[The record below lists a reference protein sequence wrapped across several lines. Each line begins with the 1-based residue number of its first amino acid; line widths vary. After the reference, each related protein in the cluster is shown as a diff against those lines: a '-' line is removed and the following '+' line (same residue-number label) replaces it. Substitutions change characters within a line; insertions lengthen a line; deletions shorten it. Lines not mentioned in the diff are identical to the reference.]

1 MFLNQLMKSSPKTG
15 GVWSPSL
22 KWLFL
27 NDVQMPSRDLPS
39 NLFLLGI
46 IRAWDEIKS
55 FLIKDKP
62 STLDALINQPLH
74 ANALFRDNAGKVLGL
89 RTHIA

>member
-1 MFLNQLMKSSPKTG
+1 MKSSPKTG

-27 NDVQMPSRDLPS
+27 YDVQTPSRDLPS

-62 STLDALINQPLH
+62 STWDALLNQPLL
-74 ANALFRDNAGKVLGL
+74 ANSLFGDNARIFLGL
-89 RTHIA
+89 MVG